1 MSGTRIIKDFSKP
14 VWDVDFA
21 FAKGAANHSTCTITV
36 KDKAGNTIGE
46 PMPMFVWISD
56 DVNGAG
62 LPAVGPTNLAAIS
75 GGGTYLQELTANQS
89 AIVLTNGAGQFKLDI
104 TDAVTK
110 VYYVCAAPLAGE
122 SGFVCVSRIMAATDF
137 T

>member
-1 MSGTRIIKDFSKP
+1 MAGDRIIRDFSKP
-14 VWDVDFA
+14 VWSIDFA
-21 FAKGAANHSTCTITV
+21 FAKGVADHSTCTMTV
-36 KDKAGNTIGE
+36 KDKAGNVIGE
-46 PMPMFVWISD
+46 QMPLFVWISD
-56 DVNGAG
+56 DVNGVA

-75 GGGTYLQELTANQS
+75 GGGSYLQELTANQS
-89 AIVLTNGAGQFKLDI
+89 AIVLTNGSGEFKLDI

-122 SGFVCVSRIMAATDF
+122 SGFVAVSRIMAATDF

>member
-1 MSGTRIIKDFSKP
+1 MAGDRIIRDFSKP
-14 VWDVDFA
+14 VWSVDFA
-21 FAKGAANHSTCTITV
+21 FAPGAANHSTCTMTV

-46 PMPMFVWISD
+46 QMPLFVWISD
-56 DVNGAG
+56 DVTGAG

-75 GGGTYLQELTANQS
+75 AGGTYLQELTANQS
-89 AIVLTNGAGQFKLDI
+89 AIVLTNGSGQFKLDI

-122 SGFVCVSRIMAATDF
+122 SGFVSVSRIMAATDF